1 VKKQTLGLIAA
12 VSIAMPIAGLGV
24 AVDLVLS
31 PQPAQAACSNW
42 LCGWENS
49 MKTVSDEE
57 GDKKVITR
65 NFTLLRS
72 FVALVIVGLGVG
84 AFFSRDDKE
93 RMNWLLGSGGAV
105 VVVALAINVIIGY
118 IFGDGKKSE
127 AFLTPKTAIA
137 LVNILPN
144 LGDGNVENHQI

>member
-1 VKKQTLGLIAA
+1 VKKQTLGLMAA

-24 AVDLVLS
+24 AVESALS
-31 PQPAQAACSNW
+31 PQPAQAACSTW

-57 GDKKVITR
+57 GDKKVIER

-72 FVALVIVGLGVG
+72 FVALVIVALGVG
-84 AFFSRDDKE
+84 AFFSREDKE

-118 IFGDGKKSE
+118 IFGDGKKTE
-127 AFLTPKTAIA
+127 AFLTPKTVIA